1 MPRTRRRA
9 LLRALVIPAACSAAV
24 TTTAGAQ
31 RDPIPAKA
39 PADSAA
45 ERAQSW
51 CHGQPIVGITI
62 RSVAPTAAGARRIPL
77 LRDIVDV
84 THVNTRPQIVR
95 RFLLLQEGDRCI
107 ELRRAESE
115 RILRAQP
122 FIADARIAVLP
133 AEEPGAVELDVQT
146 VDEAS
151 LVVGA
156 MPEAGMPPLRQLRL
170 GNANL
175 AGLGVYAAADWRD
188 REPRRDEYAARLVD
202 NQFLEQ
208 PWVLSLAGRR
218 SDRGGNWESALFR
231 PFLTGLQRYAWHVG
245 GGASVGYV
253 GLEAPGEATRGVRVD
268 RGWGDAGAIARVGP
282 PDRLGLLGFGMTYER
297 ERAGRSTLLLND
309 TGVSPDPRPILLDYE
324 RLTAARFNAFVG
336 FRALRFVRVQ
346 GMDALSATQD
356 LPVGFQLGGMM
367 GRGITAFGSDEA
379 DRFFASDLS
388 FGAGDEERAMR
399 GQLRGEARRA
409 SGRFDDVVFTGRV
422 AQYFKP
428 NWRRTLVF
436 AAEWGGGSKQRI
448 PYQLRLGAP
457 EAGVRGWNDA
467 RLAGGWRGVLQ
478 VEDRHLVGRIGSLGD
493 IGWGWFADA
502 GRVWRGDAPVART
515 TPVRG
520 SVGVSLLGAVPVG
533 SARLWRVD
541 LAFPLGEGAGKR
553 VALVFSHN
561 DRTRVFWRE
570 PGDVT
575 ALHARSQPSSVFD
588 WP

>member
-1 MPRTRRRA
+1 M
-9 LLRALVIPAACSAAV
+9 IPVVCSVAIAREAV
-24 TTTAGAQ
+24 AQ
-31 RDPIPAKA
+31 RDSTAG
-39 PADSAA
+39 
-45 ERAQSW
+45 RAQTW
-51 CHGQPIVGITI
+51 CHGQPISGITI
-62 RSVAPTAAGARRIPL
+62 RSVAPTVAGARRVPV

-84 THVNTRPQIVR
+84 THVNTQPQIVQ
-95 RFLLLQEGDRCI
+95 RFLLLREGERCI

-133 AEEPGAVELDVQT
+133 SDVPGAVELDVQT

-156 MPEAGMPPLRQLRL
+156 MPGAGMPPLRQLRL

-175 AGLGVYAAADWRD
+175 GGLGVYAAADWRD
-188 REPRRDEYAARLVD
+188 RDPRRDEYGARLVD

-218 SDRGGNWESALFR
+218 SDRGGDWEGALFR
-231 PFLTGLQRYAWHVG
+231 PFLTGLQRVAWHAG
-245 GGASVGYV
+245 GGASGGYV
-253 GLEAPGEATRGVRVD
+253 ALEAPGEATRGVRVD
-268 RGWGDAGAIARVGP
+268 RGWGDVGGMARIGP
-282 PDRLGLLGFGMTYER
+282 PERLGLLGLGMTYER

-309 TGVSPDPRPILLDYE
+309 SGVSPDPKPILLGYD
-324 RLTAARFNAFVG
+324 RLTAARFNGFVG

-356 LPVGFQLGGMM
+356 LPVGVQVGGMM
-367 GRGITAFGSDEA
+367 GRGIRALGSDEA

-388 FGAGDEERAMR
+388 FGVGNEERAMR

-409 SGRFDDVVFTGRV
+409 SGQFDDILFTGRV

-428 NWRRTLVF
+428 NWRRTLMV

-457 EAGVRGWNDA
+457 EAGVRGWDDA
-467 RLAGGWRGVLQ
+467 QLAGGWRGVVQ
-478 VEDRHLVGRIGSLGD
+478 VEDRHLVGRVGSLGD
-493 IGWGWFADA
+493 LGWGWFADA
-502 GRVWRGDAPVART
+502 GRVWRGDAPVGLTSPMRA
-515 TPVRG
+515 

-541 LAFPLGEGAGKR
+541 LAVPLGAGAGKR

-570 PGDVT
+570 PGDLA
-575 ALHARSQPSSVFD
+575 ALHARSQPSSLFD